1 MAKRELTLAEIHEG
15 TLEVLKRFIS
25 VCDQIGVLYFLAYG
39 SLIGAVRH
47 HGFIPWDD
55 DLDVIMLRPDYEKFR
70 EYCNKHEGELTPFRF
85 FDRHNTPD
93 YPYTI
98 GRFCDTRYQMV
109 RNDDVPDAGQGM
121 FIDIYPHD
129 GAGNNNDK
137 HWKSILKKKKHL
149 MVLLGCA
156 FSKTPVP
163 SKSNKLLAPIRLPIY
178 LYSHFKKP
186 KYFLDKMEAL
196 RDVYPFD
203 KSKYV
208 TCIIWDVEIR
218 QCPKEWFLEYTTLP
232 FEGIQVKVPK
242 EYDSVLR
249 DTYGDYMQ
257 LPPEEKRV
265 THHVFKAYFKSEE
278 GK

>member
-1 MAKRELTLAEIHEG
+1 MTKRELTLAEIHEG

-25 VCDQIGVLYFLAYG
+25 VCDQIEVQYFLAYG

-98 GRFCDTRYQMV
+98 GRFCDIRYRMV
-109 RNDDVPDAGQGM
+109 RNDNVPDAGQGM

-137 HWKSILKKKKHL
+137 RWKSILKKKKHL
-149 MVLLGCA
+149 MALLGCA
-156 FSKTPVP
+156 FSKTPIP
-163 SKSNKLLAPIRLPIY
+163 SKSNKLLTPIRLPIY
-178 LYSHFKKP
+178 LY
-186 KYFLDKMEAL
+186 
-196 RDVYPFD
+196 
-203 KSKYV
+203 
-208 TCIIWDVEIR
+208 
-218 QCPKEWFLEYTTLP
+218 
-232 FEGIQVKVPK
+232 
-242 EYDSVLR
+242 
-249 DTYGDYMQ
+249 
-257 LPPEEKRV
+257 
-265 THHVFKAYFKSEE
+265 
-278 GK
+278 

>member
-1 MAKRELTLAEIHEG
+1 MTKRELTLAEIHEG

-25 VCDQIGVLYFLAYG
+25 VCDQIGVQYFLAYG

-98 GRFCDTRYQMV
+98 GRFCDTRYRMV
-109 RNDDVPDAGQGM
+109 RNDNVPDAGQGM

-137 HWKSILKKKKHL
+137 RWKSILKKKKHL
-149 MVLLGCA
+149 MALLGCA
-156 FSKTPVP
+156 FSKTP
-163 SKSNKLLAPIRLPIY
+163 
-178 LYSHFKKP
+178 YS
-186 KYFLDKMEAL
+186 
-196 RDVYPFD
+196 
-203 KSKYV
+203 
-208 TCIIWDVEIR
+208 I
-218 QCPKEWFLEYTTLP
+218 
-232 FEGIQVKVPK
+232 
-242 EYDSVLR
+242 
-249 DTYGDYMQ
+249 
-257 LPPEEKRV
+257 
-265 THHVFKAYFKSEE
+265 
-278 GK
+278 

>member
-1 MAKRELTLAEIHEG
+1 MTKRELTLAEIHEG

-25 VCDQIGVLYFLAYG
+25 VCDQIGVQYFLAYG

-55 DLDVIMLRPDYEKFR
+55 DLDIIMLRPDYEKFR

-156 FSKTPVP
+156 FSKTPIP

-196 RDVYPFD
+196 REVYPFD

-208 TCIIWDVEIR
+208 TCIIWDVEVR

-242 EYDSVLR
+242 DYDSVLR

-257 LPPEEKRV
+257 LPPERERHPYHGYRLYRK
-265 THHVFKAYFKSEE
+265 EE
-278 GK
+278 

>member
-25 VCDQIGVLYFLAYG
+25 VCDQIGVQYFLAYG

-98 GRFCDTRYQMV
+98 GRFCDTRYRMV
-109 RNDDVPDAGQGM
+109 RNDNVPDAGQGM

-137 HWKSILKKKKHL
+137 RWKSILKKKTVMWQCTIHL
-149 MVLLGCA
+149 PCRWT
-156 FSKTPVP
+156 KTF
-163 SKSNKLLAPIRLPIY
+163 R
-178 LYSHFKKP
+178 
-186 KYFLDKMEAL
+186 
-196 RDVYPFD
+196 
-203 KSKYV
+203 
-208 TCIIWDVEIR
+208 
-218 QCPKEWFLEYTTLP
+218 
-232 FEGIQVKVPK
+232 
-242 EYDSVLR
+242 
-249 DTYGDYMQ
+249 
-257 LPPEEKRV
+257 
-265 THHVFKAYFKSEE
+265 
-278 GK
+278 